1 MSISKEKHT
10 IFKIVMSN
18 FKIMSKKHTILKNVM
33 FFEVMSNIWKSYVFL
48 GFSNEKT
55 YDS

>member
-18 FKIMSKKHTILKNVM
+18 FKLMLKKHTILKNVM
-33 FFEVMSNIWKSYVFL
+33 FFEVMSNI
-48 GFSNEKT
+48 
-55 YDS
+55 